1 MAIVLYIFACVPVAA
16 LIIGIALAI
25 RKLATSIFD
34 GDDAGI
40 ALIAIIFFVAVVLV
54 ALSPAGSRAEELPE
68 GFYYKVVFIDE
79 VEEKEEEMLIH
90 TDDLNNLWNYWE
102 DGKEIDF
109 NNNKALEELAKYFVE
124 ENGLWSEEKVETAIV
139 RGRIVVLTMWEC
151 CEDDPFDEEVINVYY
166 SKFVTDSEESEYD

>member
-1 MAIVLYIFACVPVAA
+1 MLFFAIMSYICSAAVVVGVVSLIIAA
-16 LIIGIALAI
+16 LC
-25 RKLATSIFD
+25 KIFNKED
-34 GDDAGI
+34 
-40 ALIAIIFFVAVVLV
+40 LKVAIIVAVLFIITAIV
-54 ALSPAGSRAEELPE
+54 ALSPAASRAEELPE

-79 VEEKEEEMLIH
+79 VEEQEEEMLIH

-109 NNNKALEELAKYFVE
+109 NNNEALEELAKYFVE
-124 ENGLWSEEKVETAIV
+124 ENGLWSEEEVETAIV

-166 SKFVTDSEESEYD
+166 TKYVTDVEEEHD